1 MLRYKLFNLF
11 SNTFGMI
18 LSHISSHIKFHIKS
32 FFPIFSKG
40 NQIFQTNT
48 INFCKFQLGWSTSSF
63 SHSVHGRVIRNLIRI
78 IQKVVGILFLLL
90 LLQVFKELLIFRNE
104 LQYLTK
110 ILINESIKRVSKS
123 YNFNI
128 KSVIRTKIEFRI

>member
-18 LSHISSHIKFHIKS
+18 LSHISSHIKFHIES

-40 NQIFQTNT
+40 NQIFQRNA
-48 INFCKFQLGWSTSSF
+48 INFCKFQLSWSTSSF
-63 SHSVHGRVIRNLIRI
+63 SHSIHGRVIGNLIRI
-78 IQKVVGILFLLL
+78 VQKVVRILFLLL
-90 LLQVFKELLIFRNE
+90 LLQIFKKLLVFRNE

-110 ILINESIKRVSKS
+110 ILIYESIKWISKA

-128 KSVIRTKIEFRI
+128 EGVIRTKIEFRI